1 MFKMV
6 EQRKV
11 WWPVTW
17 DCPMDG
23 GKVQKTQIQMRFVL
37 INPDDAQELINQAQE
52 LDSEG
57 QSGRA
62 PSERKAELLLSLID
76 DWKGVGDEDGNAV
89 DFSADA
95 LARFFRMPN
104 TFMPVL
110 NAFARCMSGA
120 PEERRKN

>member
-17 DCPMDG
+17 DCPIDN
-23 GKVQKTQIQMRFVL
+23 GKTEKAQISMRFIL
-37 INPDDAQELINQAQE
+37 INPDDAQSLIDQAQA
-52 LDSEG
+52 LDSDD
-57 QSGRA
+57 QTGRPA
-62 PSERKAELLLSLID
+62 SERKAELLMALVD
-76 DWKGVGDEDGNAV
+76 DWKGVGDEEGNLV
-89 DFSADA
+89 DFNADA

-104 TFMPVL
+104 TFMPVI
-110 NAFARCMSGA
+110 NAFARCMNGA